1 MSGGEVTL
9 TAPVV
14 TSSSEGCEGHPEPLQ
29 LLNSSAGVHFAHHH
43 FFTDFH
49 ARLSHLYLIYSSI
62 AV

>member
-1 MSGGEVTL
+1 MSGGEVTQM
-9 TAPVV
+9 APAV

-29 LLNSSAGVHFAHHH
+29 LLNAGYHFAHHK

-49 ARLSHLYLIYSSI
+49 ARLSHLYLIYSSL